1 MKKFTKIGTCTALV
15 GAIVLG
21 GAVAA
26 NAHGLVGNGLKGG
39 LGPSDVTARQA
50 MPNTGLGSVQWDT
63 QSVEGPKGFSL
74 DPATGGPADGQLASG
89 GNKQFSELDAQSPE
103 RWIENEVEA
112 GQTIDLSWYYTAP
125 HKTSQWHYY
134 ITKNGWDQN
143 APLTRDQLQLLQT
156 VTWDG
161 SAAAAQPN
169 TNGAVQKIKLPADHT
184 GDHVILAVW
193 DVADTANAFYN
204 AIDIHIDGEAQ
215 PEKPDTVAPSAP
227 SNVHAMKVTT
237 NTVDLMWNASSDN
250 VGVDRYEIQRAVKG
264 GEFEKVGTTAG
275 TSFKDTGLT
284 ASTAYDYRV
293 VAIDGAGNTS
303 AAGTFSVTTKDEVVN
318 PGPDTEAP
326 TAPSGVHSMKTTADS
341 VDLMWSESED
351 NVGVDRYEI
360 QRAVKGGQ
368 FQTVGSTAKTS
379 HLDTGLTAGTT
390 YEYKVVAFDA
400 AGNASAASD
409 VFTVTT
415 KADTNP
421 GPVDPTVK
429 PWAANGT
436 YKKGDRVSHNGS
448 TYEAL
453 QDHRGYGDPNWIDSP
468 ALWKKIG

>member
-1 MKKFTKIGTCTALV
+1 MRKVAKLSTCTALV
-15 GAIVLG
+15 GAIVFG

-39 LGPSDVTARQA
+39 DGVSEVTARQA
-50 MPNTGLGSVQWDT
+50 MPNANLGAVQYDT
-63 QSVEGPKGFSL
+63 QSIEGPKGFSL

-89 GNKQFSELDAQSPE
+89 GNKQFSELDAQSPD
-103 RWIENEVEA
+103 RWIENEVEV

-125 HKTSQWHYY
+125 HKTSKWHYY

-143 APLTRDQLQLLQT
+143 SPLTRDKLQLLQT

-161 SAAAAQPN
+161 TAAAAKPN

-227 SNVHAMKVTT
+227 SNVHAMKVTSHS
-237 NTVDLMWNASSDN
+237 VDLMWNASTDN
-250 VGVDRYEIQRAVKG
+250 VGVDRYEIQRALKG
-264 GEFEKVGTTAG
+264 GPFQTVGTTAG

-303 AAGTFSVTTKDEVVN
+303 EPGTFSVTTKDEAV
-318 PGPDTEAP
+318 GPDTEAP
-326 TAPSGVHSMKTTADS
+326 TAPSGVHSMKTTANS
-341 VDLMWSESED
+341 VDLMWTESED
-351 NVGVDRYEI
+351 NVGVDRYEV
-360 QRAVKGGQ
+360 QRALKGGE
-368 FQTVGSTAKTS
+368 FATVGTTAKTS
-379 HLDTGLTAGTT
+379 YLDTGLTASTA
-390 YEYKVVAFDA
+390 YEYRVIAFDA
-400 AGNASAASD
+400 AGNASAPSE

-415 KADTNP
+415 KADS
-421 GPVDPTVK
+421 GPVDPSVK
-429 PWAANGT
+429 PWDARAA
-436 YKKGDRVSHNGS
+436 YAKGDRVSHNGAI
-448 TYEAL
+448 YEAV
-453 QDHRGYGDPNWIDSP
+453 QSYQGHGDPTWITALS
-468 ALWKKIG
+468 LWKKVG